1 MHGAARGADRLQISP
16 TQRCALKPQSRNA
29 LLSTQDSITESVE
42 FPTFLIYL

>member
-29 LLSTQDSITESVE
+29 LLSTQDSIPESIE
-42 FPTFLIYL
+42 FPIFFVGF